1 MRACTKKERL
11 AQVEAASK
19 ESRARIEGVQVGLL
33 SSHSYRPPLL
43 ILFSLFSSPF
53 FSPCTYFIPPLLLLS
68 SLILLALLLQ
78 KKMAGLRSDDWRENM
93 REKFKERE
101 QEKEAEK

>member
-1 MRACTKKERL
+1 MVFHAPPHRAMRACTKKERL

-19 ESRARIEGVQVGLL
+19 ESRARIEGVQ
-33 SSHSYRPPLL
+33 
-43 ILFSLFSSPF
+43 
-53 FSPCTYFIPPLLLLS
+53 
-68 SLILLALLLQ
+68 
-78 KKMAGLRSDDWRENM
+78 KKMAGLKSDDWRENM